1 MSIKNFFKKKKK
13 PETLEEFKKAG
24 LITEE
29 EFLNLTI
36 IRKQSDLD
44 KAKKELLSFLKKKKK

>member
-1 MSIKNFFKKKKK
+1 MSIKNFFKKKK
-13 PETLEEFKKAG
+13 PETLAEFKKAG

-29 EFLNLTI
+29 EFLRLII

-44 KAKKELLSFLKKKKK
+44 KAKKKLLNFLKKKKK